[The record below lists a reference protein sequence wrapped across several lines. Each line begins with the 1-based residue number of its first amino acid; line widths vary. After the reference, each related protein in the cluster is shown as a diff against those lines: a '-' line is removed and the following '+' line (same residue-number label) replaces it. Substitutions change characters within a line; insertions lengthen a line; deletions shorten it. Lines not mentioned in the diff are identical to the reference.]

1 VVNLNDDYDLILF
14 LKNKKINILS
24 DILEVL
30 AKKIKSPNIGNPLKE
45 DIRLAI
51 FYIAKEM
58 SFRLKTGKHNDDA
71 CLNAALAFLY
81 IVESGDEITDPQ
93 SKLRTILLN
102 YYANNHFLAHDNV
115 QMRNAISANTDEKI
129 IFEEHIQN
137 AIASL
142 PVQYQKM
149 VLHLFVYPNDIS
161 ILKRILSNAE
171 SISVYLKFNE
181 ILKLHGCRDYFT
193 NDLSKILFLS
203 SYYKNNN
210 AITSLL
216 LMFGD
221 IKKLFQFCEFYG
233 GTEIKIPTTDELINA
248 VKKANGLAEKLTD
261 RCTSELTVR
270 ENEFLGY
277 LATTVDMDTG
287 KLQVNP
293 ILENYLLTSLSDYV
307 NISSKYHKMLL
318 RNSNEEKSEKN
329 YEILNDE
336 IIRQLNIF
344 KHINELLFNS
354 QDLLNLINIINHPY
368 KEKT

>member
-1 VVNLNDDYDLILF
+1 MVTLNDDYELILF
-14 LKNKKINILS
+14 LKNKKTNLLS
-24 DILEVL
+24 EILEVL
-30 AKKIKSPNIGNPLKE
+30 AKKMKSTNIGNSLKE
-45 DIRLAI
+45 DTRLAI
-51 FYIAKEM
+51 FYIAKEL

-71 CLNAALAFLY
+71 CLNAALAFVYL
-81 IVESGDEITDPQ
+81 VESGEEIVDSQ

-102 YYANNHFLAHDNV
+102 YYANNHFINHDNV
-115 QMRNAISANTDEKI
+115 QMRNAVHANTDEKI

-142 PVQYQKM
+142 PAQYQNM
-149 VLHLFVYPNDIS
+149 ILHLFVYPNDIS
-161 ILKRILSNAE
+161 ILKRVLSNTE
-171 SISVYLKFNE
+171 SLAVYLKFNE
-181 ILKLHGCRDYFT
+181 ILRLYGDRDYFI

-210 AITSLL
+210 AVTSLL
-216 LMFGD
+216 LMIGD

-233 GTEIKIPTTDELINA
+233 GTEIKIPTTDELIN
-248 VKKANGLAEKLTD
+248 VIKKSNGLAEKLTD

-277 LATTVDMDTG
+277 LATTVDMDTD

-318 RNSNEEKSEKN
+318 KKSNEEKSERN